1 MSNEIQNFIQLKVL
15 EPAPLIP
22 LFFLASIHNSEI
34 TRKKS
39 NNFQSQGIKSE
50 YEIKAFLS
58 FPKAKFSTTRRL
70 DGETRLK
77 SRLLHPACKGSTQKV
92 SPNQLSRSTATDDA
106 SAVRPGSSATNL
118 RLKTNTGEIGKT
130 TNEVNRFSGSHM
142 GHQIQHVSYPQRKY
156 KEFVRCCED
165 DSKLGV
171 GN

>member
-58 FPKAKFSTTRRL
+58 FPKAKFSTT
-70 DGETRLK
+70 
-77 SRLLHPACKGSTQKV
+77 HPACKGSTQKV

-118 RLKTNTGEIGKT
+118 RLKTNTGEIG
-130 TNEVNRFSGSHM
+130 
-142 GHQIQHVSYPQRKY
+142 
-156 KEFVRCCED
+156 
-165 DSKLGV
+165 
-171 GN
+171 